1 MSLFFKRCKF
11 ISGSLKY
18 LNSIYAFLDNSTNYY
33 ISCFNYKCSLYLR
46 FKQNLTVP
54 NKDLVKRPTEQYK
67 KIYTSL
73 KKEEENKD
81 NMKNELK
88 NYLKQLTKKKD
99 KNQKKILSRRE
110 VFSHLLILQISKSI

>member
-1 MSLFFKRCKF
+1 MLFWIIQQII
-11 ISGSLKY
+11 ISVVLIISVHY
-18 LNSIYAFLDNSTNYY
+18 IYVF
-33 ISCFNYKCSLYLR
+33 

-54 NKDLVKRPTEQYK
+54 KTKDLVKRPAEQYK

-81 NMKNELK
+81 TMKNELK

-99 KNQKKILSRRE
+99 TKPKKENFVQAGSI
-110 VFSHLLILQISKSI
+110 FSSTNFTNF

>member
-1 MSLFFKRCKF
+1 MFIIFTFF
-11 ISGSLKY
+11 
-18 LNSIYAFLDNSTNYY
+18 
-33 ISCFNYKCSLYLR
+33 

-54 NKDLVKRPTEQYK
+54 KTKDLVKRPAEQYK

-88 NYLKQLTKKKD
+88 NYLKQLTKKDTKP
-99 KNQKKILSRRE
+99 KKENFVQAGS
-110 VFSHLLILQISKSI
+110 VFSSTNFTNF